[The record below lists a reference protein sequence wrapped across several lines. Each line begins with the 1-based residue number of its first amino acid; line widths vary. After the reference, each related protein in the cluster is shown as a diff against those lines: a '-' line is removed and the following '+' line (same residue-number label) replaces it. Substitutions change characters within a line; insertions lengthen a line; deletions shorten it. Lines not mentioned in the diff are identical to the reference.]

1 MGIFKFKNTLLYFL
15 TLLLPVTTILPLFPK
30 LSTLAIPISFRFPR
44 FPLLLFLHWFYSC
57 VATVLIVAASTYL
70 NYTANRML
78 DMTAIISAAILFS
91 FQIAFSV
98 AIHKLKRFDNCMFR
112 TCFLSLV
119 EERFKSLK
127 TLYKRNI
134 TYYGVPIESS
144 EYDFFFQYQSLA
156 AVLVTPSP
164 LTPIKHCY

>member
-1 MGIFKFKNTLLYFL
+1 MGLFKFKNTLLYYI
-15 TLLLPVTTILPLFPK
+15 TLLLPITTILPLIPK
-30 LSTLAIPISFRFPR
+30 LYTLTIPISFRFPL
-44 FPLLLFLHWFYSC
+44 FPLLFLHWFYSC

-119 EERFKSLK
+119 AERFKGLR
-127 TLYKRNI
+127 TLNKRNI
-134 TYYGVPIESS
+134 TYYGVPVESV
-144 EYDFFFQYQSLA
+144 EYDLLFRWQSLDMI
-156 AVLVTPSP
+156 VTPSP
-164 LTPIKHCY
+164 STPIKHCY

>member
-1 MGIFKFKNTLLYFL
+1 MGLFKFKNTLLYYI
-15 TLLLPVTTILPLFPK
+15 TLLLPITTILPLIPK
-30 LSTLAIPISFRFPR
+30 LYTLTIPISFRFPL
-44 FPLLLFLHWFYSC
+44 FPLLFLHWFYSC
-57 VATVLIVAASTYL
+57 VATVLIVAAYTYL

-144 EYDFFFQYQSLA
+144 EYGFFFNINL
-156 AVLVTPSP
+156 
-164 LTPIKHCY
+164 